1 MDSRNWERLVPLLNE
16 ALALPP
22 GERDAFLL
30 SLSRRD
36 DTLGRELERLLDAS
50 DEAEDF
56 FEDIGASIRPLWA
69 SNSFSVKGGRVGHYL
84 IRNVIGR
91 GGMGVV
97 YLAYDEKLQRNVAL
111 KFLPDKLLENKEA
124 HDRFVIEAR
133 AAAALDH
140 PNICTVHEINE
151 AEGLPFIAMAYVA
164 GQSLKEMLKQGP
176 MDVTECL
183 RLCIQLCEGLH
194 SAHEHDIVHRDIK
207 PANLM
212 INEHGRLIIMDF
224 GLAKVAG
231 SEDVSQTGTTRG
243 TVAYM
248 SPEQAQGFAVDQ
260 RTDIWSIGVV
270 LYEMLYG
277 ARPFQK
283 RHDHAIIYAIIHDE
297 PEFVG
302 IPRRGIPHD
311 LVEVVH
317 RALAKDPAERY
328 QNAHEMLLDLRAIDS
343 ALRLEKE
350 IAIQKLNIPSIAVLP
365 FVNMS
370 SDPENDYF
378 CEGLAEDL
386 INGLASISEIR
397 VAARTSSF
405 VFKNKELNAQEI
417 GRRLHVETLLE
428 GSVRKVGSR
437 VRIVAQ
443 LIKVKDGYH
452 LWSQSYDR
460 VLEDIFA
467 VQDDLTLNIID
478 VLRVKLMGHHQGVL
492 GRNHRTSANAYTLY
506 MKARYHWSR
515 RTHENLEKSL
525 ECSREALEVDPQ
537 FSNAYSCMA
546 DALVM
551 QGLYG
556 YRPGIAVYPQAKAAS
571 EKAIDLDP
579 KLAEAYTSLG
589 ATRVFYDW
597 DWYGAEQACRQ
608 SLALNPSYPTGHS
621 FFAGFVLAA
630 QGRMQE
636 AINEIGIAQQHDPLS
651 IIIHTAAGVIHWQ
664 AGHFEKAM
672 ELAERVINVNSAF
685 WLAHAL
691 KGLVLEQ
698 WAHWEEAIATFE
710 VANQLNSTLSST
722 LGLGMLG
729 HAYGASG
736 DIAKAHAV
744 LRNIDAID
752 ATCYISPYDRA
763 VIHAGCRE
771 TDKAFTALEDAV
783 AERSSWTV
791 LLNVD
796 PRFEWMKKDPR
807 FETIKKHM
815 RLEQAIP

>member
-1 MDSRNWERLVPLLNE
+1 MDTRNWERLVPLLNE

-22 GERDAFLL
+22 AERDAFLL
-30 SLSRRD
+30 SLTARD
-36 DTLGRELERLLDAS
+36 NTLGRELERLLDAS
-50 DEAEDF
+50 DAADDF
-56 FEDIGASIRPLWA
+56 FEDIGASIKPLWV
-69 SNSFSVKGGRVGHYL
+69 SNSFTTKGGRVGHYV
-84 IRNVIGR
+84 IQGIIGR

-97 YLAYDEKLQRNVAL
+97 YSAYDEKLQRKVAL
-111 KFLPDKLLENKEA
+111 KFLPDKLLENEEA
-124 HDRFVIEAR
+124 HNRFVIEAR
-133 AAAALDH
+133 AAASLDH

-151 AEGLPFIAMAYVA
+151 EEGQPFIAMAYVA
-164 GQSLKEMLKQGP
+164 GQSLKEILRQGP
-176 MDVTECL
+176 LDIAEGL

-194 SAHEHDIVHRDIK
+194 VAHEQKIVHRDIK

-212 INEHGRLIIMDF
+212 INDRGRLVIMDF

-231 SEDVSQTGTTRG
+231 TEDLSQTGTTRG

-248 SPEQAQGFAVDQ
+248 SPEQAQGYDVD
-260 RTDIWSIGVV
+260 RRSDVWSIGVV
-270 LYEMLYG
+270 LYEMLCG
-277 ARPFQK
+277 ARPFEK
-283 RHDHAIIYAIIHDE
+283 RHDHAIVYAIVNDE
-297 PEFVG
+297 PGQIESHQ
-302 IPRRGIPHD
+302 RGIPHN
-311 LVEVVH
+311 LVEVIH
-317 RALAKDPAERY
+317 RALAKDPVERY
-328 QNAHEMLLDLRAIDS
+328 QSAYEMLLDLRAIDS
-343 ALRLEKE
+343 VLRLEKE
-350 IAIQKLNIPSIAVLP
+350 IANQRLNIPSIAVLP

-405 VFKNKELNAQEI
+405 VFRNKELNVQEI

-428 GSVRKVGSR
+428 GSVRKIGNR

-460 VLEDIFA
+460 VLEDVFA
-467 VQDDLTLNIID
+467 VQDELTMSITD
-478 VLRVKLMGHHQGVL
+478 VLKVKLIGQVRAMSGRHHKT
-492 GRNHRTSANAYTLY
+492 NAHAYTLY

-525 ECSREALEVDPQ
+525 AFSKEALALDTQ
-537 FSNAYSCMA
+537 FGNAYSCMA

-556 YRPGIAVYPQAKAAS
+556 YRPGIAVYQKAKEAS
-571 EKAIDLDP
+571 EKAISIDAR
-579 KLAEAYTSLG
+579 LAEAYTSLG
-589 ATRVFYDW
+589 AARVFCDW
-597 DWYGAEQACRQ
+597 DWYGAERACRQ

-621 FFAGFVLAA
+621 FFAGFILAA
-630 QGRMQE
+630 QGRMEE
-636 AINEIGIAQQHDPLS
+636 AINEIDIAQRHDPLS
-651 IIIHTAAGVIHWQ
+651 IITHTAAGVIHWQ
-664 AGHFEKAM
+664 AGQFEKAM
-672 ELAERVINVNSAF
+672 ELAERVVDVNAAF

-691 KGLVLEQ
+691 RGLVLEQ
-698 WAHWEEAIATFE
+698 RERWEEAIAAFE
-710 VANQLNSTLSST
+710 VANQLNGTLSST
-722 LGLGMLG
+722 LSLGMLG

-736 DIAKAHAV
+736 DIKKAQSILQDIA
-744 LRNIDAID
+744 DAE
-752 ATCYISPYDRA
+752 ATCYISPFDRA
-763 VIHAGCRE
+763 VIHAGCKE
-771 TDKAFTALEDAV
+771 VDNAFAALEEAV

-796 PRFEWMKKDPR
+796 PRFKWMKQDAR

-815 RLEQAIP
+815 KLERV